1 MSNVHAESLGSHF
14 PRSVKIAGEFL
25 FAVVTHHS
33 HCYPGQGRFSF
44 SSFFGHDERLLGDQD
59 DVHENSKEQ
68 AKRQK
73 SHQFCARLCPR

>member
-1 MSNVHAESLGSHF
+1 MKNVLAESLGSDF
-14 PRSVKIAGEFL
+14 PRPVKIAGEFL

-33 HCYPGQGRFSF
+33 HFFSGQCGFSF
-44 SSFFGHDERLLGDQD
+44 PSFFGHDERWLGDQD

-73 SHQFCARLCPR
+73 SHQFCARLFTR